1 MFIGDLIPGEQ
12 YETHDGYI
20 LTVQTVNEFYCGVWE
35 VKRDTQDGAVFVIMT
50 TNDAR
55 KIIKDII

>member
-20 LTVQTVNEFYCGVWE
+20 ITVQIVNEFYCGVWKY
-35 VKRDTQDGAVFVIMT
+35 KRDSCDGAVFTIMT
-50 TNDAR
+50 TGNMR
-55 KIIKDII
+55 KSIKDII